1 MFSWL
6 QVACPKVVLAAFSF
20 ACIIAQARNV
30 QPLEWKKIQLLTIT
44 TVTTDWLTE
53 RQADRCLH
61 LFVVL
66 MFPFLS
72 VVDGGWSGW
81 GVWSSCSKPCNV
93 GTQGRSRSC
102 TNPRPRNGG
111 KSCPG
116 AANEQ
121 RVCNTHS
128 CPGKEKKVLIFL
140 LCEKSSIWFNNL
152 IFLYAFGETRLL

>member
-1 MFSWL
+1 MFSFH
-6 QVACPKVVLAAFSF
+6 C
-20 ACIIAQARNV
+20 
-30 QPLEWKKIQLLTIT
+30 
-44 TVTTDWLTE
+44 
-53 RQADRCLH
+53 
-61 LFVVL
+61 
-66 MFPFLS
+66 

-81 GVWSSCSKPCNV
+81 GVWSSCSKPCNA

-128 CPGKEKKVLIFL
+128 CPGKEKNRLIFL
-140 LCEKSSIWFNNL
+140 LCEKSLMWFNNVIL
-152 IFLYAFGETRLL
+152 LYVLRFRRNATVIAWVQAPSKGVWGGGGGEQKKNKIGGRSEPFSAKLRIPLSARPARPTPHSASSR